1 MKKNL
6 PVTNNQCVFPSGQRL
21 ISATDLQGN
30 LTYCNEEFASIS
42 GYSRE
47 ELIGSPHNIVRH
59 PDMPEAVFKQMWSY
73 LRSGRSW
80 MGVVK
85 NRCKNG
91 DFYWVSAYVTP
102 IMEDGRLTGY
112 ESVRVNPTR
121 KQIERAELLYARLLI
136 GKPAIPLLR
145 KFMVVLCRYVVSI
158 IAGMVACGAT
168 LLLPSLAALSVTFIL
183 FLASGWWICARQE
196 KVLKAI
202 FKTVPH
208 AFKDSLSSLTYSDRP
223 GSLGELELILL
234 SEDARLK
241 TALTRLDDLAGK
253 VAEAASHASLL
264 STQIEH
270 ALVEQRAET
279 DMTAAAM
286 TEMAASISEVSGH
299 VHQTATEAETAHGL
313 AVQGDKVAGTSRE
326 AIQLLA
332 TTVTNISNA
341 VDNLARETQQIMSA
355 AEVIQSIA
363 DQTNLLALNAAIEAA
378 RAGEQ
383 GRGFAVVA
391 DEVRALASKTRVS
404 TQEIQRVIETLKKGT
419 DEAVDIARIGT
430 VEADHGV
437 QQVIQVQGALEGI
450 REAVG
455 RISGMS
461 QQMAAASEEQSHVAE
476 DIAQQINNV
485 ADTVEHTAKSSH
497 AAVIRAGEL
506 ETTSRGLHALV
517 ERFNR

>member
-196 KVLKAI
+196 KVLKEI

-223 GSLGELELILL
+223 GSLEIG
-234 SEDARLK
+234 
-241 TALTRLDDLAGK
+241 
-253 VAEAASHASLL
+253 
-264 STQIEH
+264 
-270 ALVEQRAET
+270 RA
-279 DMTAAAM
+279 
-286 TEMAASISEVSGH
+286 H
-299 VHQTATEAETAHGL
+299 V
-313 AVQGDKVAGTSRE
+313 
-326 AIQLLA
+326 
-332 TTVTNISNA
+332 
-341 VDNLARETQQIMSA
+341 
-355 AEVIQSIA
+355 
-363 DQTNLLALNAAIEAA
+363 
-378 RAGEQ
+378 
-383 GRGFAVVA
+383 
-391 DEVRALASKTRVS
+391 
-404 TQEIQRVIETLKKGT
+404 
-419 DEAVDIARIGT
+419 
-430 VEADHGV
+430 
-437 QQVIQVQGALEGI
+437 
-450 REAVG
+450 
-455 RISGMS
+455 
-461 QQMAAASEEQSHVAE
+461 
-476 DIAQQINNV
+476 
-485 ADTVEHTAKSSH
+485 
-497 AAVIRAGEL
+497 
-506 ETTSRGLHALV
+506 
-517 ERFNR
+517 

>member
-1 MKKNL
+1 
-6 PVTNNQCVFPSGQRL
+6 
-21 ISATDLQGN
+21 
-30 LTYCNEEFASIS
+30 
-42 GYSRE
+42 
-47 ELIGSPHNIVRH
+47 
-59 PDMPEAVFKQMWSY
+59 
-73 LRSGRSW
+73 

-270 ALVEQRAET
+270 ALVA
-279 DMTAAAM
+279 
-286 TEMAASISEVSGH
+286 VSYTH
-299 VHQTATEAETAHGL
+299 L
-313 AVQGDKVAGTSRE
+313 
-326 AIQLLA
+326 
-332 TTVTNISNA
+332 
-341 VDNLARETQQIMSA
+341 
-355 AEVIQSIA
+355 
-363 DQTNLLALNAAIEAA
+363 
-378 RAGEQ
+378 
-383 GRGFAVVA
+383 
-391 DEVRALASKTRVS
+391 
-404 TQEIQRVIETLKKGT
+404 
-419 DEAVDIARIGT
+419 
-430 VEADHGV
+430 
-437 QQVIQVQGALEGI
+437 
-450 REAVG
+450 
-455 RISGMS
+455 
-461 QQMAAASEEQSHVAE
+461 
-476 DIAQQINNV
+476 
-485 ADTVEHTAKSSH
+485 
-497 AAVIRAGEL
+497 
-506 ETTSRGLHALV
+506 
-517 ERFNR
+517 